1 MKNYL
6 KFAAGVM
13 VAGVALS
20 AQAGTTAI
28 CGGTA
33 GSGTAVDAATDG
45 TTFVRTAF
53 KPQCSQNVLLSVDQS
68 STAIWGAAASK
79 KGKNVFGGSSNG
91 GAVRAVGTC
100 ASTGCATAEINTGIG
115 VAATFGSS

>member
-13 VAGVALS
+13 MAGAALS
-20 AQAGTTAI
+20 AQAASQNI

-45 TTFVRTAF
+45 STFVRTTF
-53 KPQCSQNVLLSVDQS
+53 KPQCSQNVLLTVDQS
-68 STAIWGAAASK
+68 ATALWGAAGSK
-79 KGKNVFGGSSNG
+79 KGKNIFGGSSNG

-100 ASTGCATAEINTGIG
+100 ASTGCGTSDVSTGLG